1 MGQRSQIIIRHTRTN
16 SFSGETTVT
25 RIARHLQWNWGI
37 HMIQRA
43 AQVVQQMQ
51 TQDRTG
57 AARHYE
63 AGQLQGILAT
73 FCVNRVTG
81 TAMGLHETDDA
92 SEYDVSGF
100 DNNNGLFL
108 LDIDGSGNWSFALV
122 VGTEDG
128 GDCRTVTTAYDYF
141 EHSRTNLNE
150 LLREE
155 PDYLAELAHSMRTL
169 TEAEQDHHMT
179 QETANELY
187 KKQPEQ

>member
-1 MGQRSQIIIRHTRTN
+1 MGQRSQIIIRRARTFSADGQTRYA
-16 SFSGETTVT
+16 
-25 RIARHLQWNWGI
+25 RIARHLHWNWGI

-43 AQVVQQMQ
+43 AQVVQLMQ
-51 TQDRTG
+51 TQDGTG
-57 AARHYE
+57 INSLHKP
-63 AGQLQGILAT
+63 GMLQGILAT

-81 TAMGLHETDDA
+81 TAMGLHEDEDVA
-92 SEYDVSGF
+92 AYDVSGF

-108 LDIDGSGNWSFALV
+108 LDIDADGNWSFALV

-150 LLREE
+150 LLREA
-155 PDYLAELAHSMRTL
+155 PDYLAELAHSMRIL